1 MPQLTP
7 MWKVLELGVEES
19 DEDEEFTVSPYEM
32 LPASPAY
39 SHYMG
44 SLTTPPCTEVRGLII
59 LHEFFF
65 LNVVLCRQILRNIS

>member
-1 MPQLTP
+1 

-59 LHEFFF
+59 
-65 LNVVLCRQILRNIS
+65 

>member
-59 LHEFFF
+59 
-65 LNVVLCRQILRNIS
+65 